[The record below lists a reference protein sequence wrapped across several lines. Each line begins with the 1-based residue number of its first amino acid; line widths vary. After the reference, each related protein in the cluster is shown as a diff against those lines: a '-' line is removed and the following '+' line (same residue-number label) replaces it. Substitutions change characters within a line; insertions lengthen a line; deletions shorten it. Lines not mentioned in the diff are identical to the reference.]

1 MADAVRVNTKV
12 LELRGGD
19 FSQRDDLLARK

>member
-1 MADAVRVNTKV
+1 MTNAVRVNTK
-12 LELRGGD
+12 LLKLRGGD